1 MSTSA
6 APDQVPRLDQG
17 VSGEVYGAVD
27 PYAAEFE
34 GQGHGRV
41 EHHTGAEASPR
52 PPDVTRL
59 VNVIGSQDMSSV
71 PDREKMAFPT
81 DELSV
86 SFCFYTYSNAFGPTG
101 MVGVVVVLVD
111 ADHCFGGVD
120 QIGLQLPGLI

>member
-27 PYAAEFE
+27 PYAAEIE

-71 PDREKMAFPT
+71 PDREKMAFAP
-81 DELSV
+81 DQFSVALS
-86 SFCFYTYSNAFGPTG
+86 FETGPYALFPLG
-101 MVGVVVVLVD
+101 MLGVIVVLVD